1 MLFDRYIMKMF
12 GKGYQRLNADDE
24 QPDFAI
30 KTSVKCLHRSRNIYR
45 NLALILFVSNVVLAS
60 LYIRVSTRSCSR
72 SRLVYCKNYYRK
84 VERDADELTVPSDGH
99 VTYEKRRLWR
109 DIENN
114 VYAGSARKEHDDA
127 WKRLIEREPSST
139 LRFAIA
145 RF

>member
-1 MLFDRYIMKMF
+1 MF

-24 QPDFAI
+24 QPDSAT
-30 KTSVKCLHRSRNIYR
+30 KASVKSLHRSRSIY
-45 NLALILFVSNVVLAS
+45 
-60 LYIRVSTRSCSR
+60 LYISASTRSCSR
-72 SRLVYCKNYYRK
+72 SRLVYRK
-84 VERDADELTVPSDGH
+84 SYCLPGVERYADELAEPSDGH

-127 WKRLIEREPSST
+127 WKRLIERELKIA
-139 LRFAIA
+139 LRFTIA

>member
-1 MLFDRYIMKMF
+1 MF

-24 QPDFAI
+24 QPDSAT
-30 KTSVKCLHRSRNIYR
+30 KASVKSLHRSRSIYR
-45 NLALILFVSNVVLAS
+45 NLSLILFVTNVIFAS
-60 LYIRVSTRSCSR
+60 LYISASTRSCSR
-72 SRLVYCKNYYRK
+72 SRLVYRKSYYLPG
-84 VERDADELTVPSDGH
+84 VERYADELAEPSDGH

-127 WKRLIEREPSST
+127 WKRLIERELKIA
-139 LRFAIA
+139 LRFTIA